1 MATKGTVGQLLVEM
15 RADLGK
21 LRLDV
26 KEMEGVFKSGFSN
39 VENLAKSFG
48 KLLGSTFSAGAI
60 IAYGKQIVALGGQ
73 LKDLSE
79 QTGISGQT
87 LSGLKS
93 ILEENGTSLDAFA
106 KGIFTL
112 QKNLGGIKNES
123 DPAAQAVK
131 ALGLN
136 LEELRNADTETF
148 LKLITDALGNVSNPL
163 NRAQLGAELLG
174 KSFREL
180 GPAIQAA
187 AGRLAELKA
196 KGISDEDIETIDNFG
211 DAWGRLSE
219 KFKVFA
225 AGNLAQTINDL
236 EKMIQ
241 LATLGYLKFKQF
253 FASSFFGNKADIQA
267 EIDELLSPQSHTPV
281 TEQAKFK
288 PPVDTA
294 AIKKLTDELNS
305 FIAGLQKQADALR
318 VNITEMGGGGQAA
331 KALGLDLEFAAF
343 KAKLLADNLKVPADA
358 EKRFNQLKTTILA
371 LNVELAKT
379 KTILE
384 RIAIDEA
391 DAAEG
396 RAAQEKAGLAPFKA
410 QDENAIRRTAEAA
423 AMLQRDQDDATDAL
437 RAWEEEAKKA
447 KRIADDLTIAFQA
460 IDKEAALMGSG
471 FDATAAKISALR
483 EALRTL
489 TSGSEFEEAKHQL
502 RELLNIQAA
511 ERVGEEIGNS
521 LTQGLKNTL
530 LGIETGQQTIG
541 EGMKN
546 LVRNMLLELQGTIVD
561 KTILAPLKAIAAG
574 FISGLVGALDTAAN
588 DQLKKWAEGLGKSVS
603 SWLGE
608 GLSSIFGAI
617 SFGTEGAAA
626 GSAGLVGGMGY
637 ARGGMIPSFAGGGLF
652 IGHGGEFVMQKKAVD
667 SIGAD
672 TLAMANRS
680 GKLPDAAPN
689 IKVTINGDIIPR
701 EPTMK
706 KEDVIQ
712 IGLNQLDNRGIW
724 MQSLEQ
730 RMSPRR

>member
-39 VENLAKSFG
+39 VENLAKGFTNV
-48 KLLGSTFSAGAI
+48 LGASLGVGAI
-60 IAYGKQIVALGGQ
+60 IAYGKHLVALGGQ
-73 LKDLSE
+73 LKDLSQ

-93 ILEENGTSLDAFA
+93 TLEENGTSLDAFA
-106 KGIFTL
+106 RGIFTL
-112 QKNLGGIKNES
+112 QKNLGGIKNGS

-136 LEELRNADTETF
+136 LDELRKADTETF
-148 LKLITDALGNVSNPL
+148 LKLVTDALGKVENPL
-163 NRAQLGAELLG
+163 NRNALGAALLG
-174 KSFREL
+174 KNFREL
-180 GPAIQAA
+180 GPAIQEIS
-187 AGRLAELKA
+187 GRLAELRA
-196 KGISDEDIETIDNFG
+196 SGVSDEDIDRIDKFG
-211 DAWGRLSE
+211 DAWTKFSNKIEAEALDALASVIKDLTTIRELINQNLFLFAQFLNKSAAIGALLGGAGGIAEASKVE
-219 KFKVFA
+219 KP
-225 AGNLAQTINDL
+225 
-236 EKMIQ
+236 
-241 LATLGYLKFKQF
+241 
-253 FASSFFGNKADIQA
+253 A
-267 EIDELLSPQSHTPV
+267 ES
-281 TEQAKFK
+281 FK

-294 AIKKLTDELNS
+294 AIKKLADQVNS

-331 KALGLDLEFAAF
+331 KAMGLDLEFAAF
-343 KAKLLADNLKVPADA
+343 KAKLLADNLKIPPDA

-410 QDENAIRRTAEAA
+410 QDENTIRRTAEAA
-423 AMLQRDQDDATDAL
+423 AMLQRDQDDAADAT
-437 RAWEEEAKKA
+437 RAWGEEALKA
-447 KRIADDLTIAFQA
+447 MQIAGDLTIAFQA

-471 FDATAAKISALR
+471 FDATSAKIAALR
-483 EALRTL
+483 EALRNL
-489 TSGSEFEEAKHQL
+489 TSGPEFEEAKTQL

-546 LVRNMLLELQGTIVD
+546 LVRNMLLELQGTIID
-561 KTILAPLKAIAAG
+561 KTILAPLKAIASG
-574 FISGLVGALDTAAN
+574 FITGLVGALDTAAN
-588 DQLKKWAEGLGKSVS
+588 DQLKKWAEGLGKSLS

-608 GLSSIFGAI
+608 GLSSIFGSI

-626 GSAGLVGGMGY
+626 GSAGLVAGMGY
-637 ARGGMIPSFAGGGLF
+637 ARGGKIPSFAGGGLF

-712 IGLNQLDNRGIW
+712 IGLQQFEDRSIW

-730 RMSPRR
+730 RMSRRQ

>member
-48 KLLGSTFSAGAI
+48 KILGSTFSAGAI
-60 IAYGKQIVALGGQ
+60 IAYGKHIVALGGQ
-73 LKDLSE
+73 LKDLSQ

-87 LSGLKS
+87 LSGIQS
-93 ILEENGTSLDAFA
+93 VLEESGTSLDAFA

-136 LEELRNADTETF
+136 LDELRNADTEEF

-163 NRAQLGAELLG
+163 NRAALGSTLLA

-180 GPAIQAA
+180 GPAILEIS
-187 AGRLAELKA
+187 GRLAELRRN
-196 KGISDEDIETIDNFG
+196 GISDEDIETIDNFG
-211 DAWGRLSE
+211 DAWTRLSK
-219 KFKVFA
+219 KFEVFA

-253 FASSFFGNKADIQA
+253 FASSFFGNKAEIQGQ
-267 EIDELLSPQSHTPV
+267 IDELLSPQSHTPA

-288 PPVDTA
+288 PPVDET
-294 AIKKLTDELNS
+294 AIKKLTNEVDS

-343 KAKLLADNLKVPADA
+343 KAKLLADNLKIPPDA
-358 EKRFNQLKTTILA
+358 EKRFNQLKTTILG

-410 QDENAIRRTAEAA
+410 QDENTIRRTAEAA

-437 RAWEEEAKKA
+437 RAWDEEALKA
-447 KRIADDLTIAFQA
+447 KQIAGDLIITFQA

-471 FDATAAKISALR
+471 FDATSAKISALR
-483 EALRTL
+483 EALRNL
-489 TSGSEFEEAKHQL
+489 TSGPEFEEAKSQL

-546 LVRNMLLELQGTIVD
+546 LVRNMLLELQGVIFD
-561 KTILAPLKAIAAG
+561 KTILAPLKAIASG
-574 FISGLVGALDTAAN
+574 FITGLVGALDTAAN
-588 DQLKKWAEGLGKSVS
+588 EQLKKWAEGLGKSVS

-608 GLSSIFGAI
+608 GLSSIFG
-617 SFGTEGAAA
+617 SFGSSAASGA
-626 GSAGLVGGMGY
+626 SALGGEINLGFEH
-637 ARGGMIPSFAGGGLF
+637 GGRIPSFAGGGLF

>member
-21 LRLDV
+21 LRVDV
-26 KEMEGVFKSGFSN
+26 KEMEGIFKSSFTNIQASATN
-39 VENLAKSFG
+39 FAKSLAGSLGIGLGISSIVAFG
-48 KLLGSTFSAGAI
+48 KSI
-60 IAYGKQIVALGGQ
+60 IDLGGQ
-73 LKDLSE
+73 LKDLSQ
-79 QTGISGQT
+79 QTGISAQT

-93 ILEENGTSLDAFA
+93 TLEENGTSLDAFA

-136 LEELRNADTETF
+136 LDELRKADTETF
-148 LKLITDALGNVSNPL
+148 LQLVTDALGKVENPI
-163 NRAQLGAELLG
+163 NRAALGAQLLG
-174 KSFREL
+174 KNFREL
-180 GPAIQAA
+180 GPAINEM
-187 AGRLAELKA
+187 AGRLAELR
-196 KGISDEDIETIDNFG
+196 KGGLSPEDSNRLDEFG
-211 DAWGRLSE
+211 DSLTRLNNRI
-219 KFKVFA
+219 KLLA
-225 AGNLAQTINDL
+225 AEG
-236 EKMIQ
+236 
-241 LATLGYLKFKQF
+241 LATLIRDLSNINFLFSQMF
-253 FASSFFGNKADIQA
+253 NKSAAVGAILGGAQGIA
-267 EIDELLSPQSHTPV
+267 EGARR
-281 TEQAKFK
+281 TEPFK

-294 AIKKLTDELNS
+294 AVKKLTDQVDS

-343 KAKLLADNLKVPADA
+343 KAKLLADNLKIPPDA
-358 EKRFNQLKTTILA
+358 EKRFDQLKATILG
-371 LNVELAKT
+371 LNIELAKT

-410 QDENAIRRTAEAA
+410 QDENTIRRTAEAA
-423 AMLQRDQDDATDAL
+423 AMLQRDQDDAADAT
-437 RAWEEEAKKA
+437 RAWGEEAIKA
-447 KRIADDLTIAFQA
+447 MKIADDLTIAFQA

-471 FDATAAKISALR
+471 FDATSAKIAALR

-489 TSGSEFEEAKHQL
+489 TSGPEFEEAKTQL

-530 LGIETGQQTIG
+530 LGIETGQQTLG

-546 LVRNMLLELQGTIVD
+546 LVRNMLLELQGVIFD
-561 KTILAPLKAIAAG
+561 KTILAPLKAIASG
-574 FISGLVGALDTAAN
+574 FITGLVGALDTAAN

-603 SWLGE
+603 SWLGQ
-608 GLSSIFGAI
+608 GLSSIIGLFGGGGGGGTTFTMGG
-617 SFGTEGAAA
+617 SFPAAP
-626 GSAGLVGGMGY
+626 LTRE
-637 ARGGMIPSFAGGGLF
+637 RGGMLPSFAGGGLF

-712 IGLNQLDNRGIW
+712 IGLSQLDNRGIW